1 MAFVRDLASLISRR
15 SAALMA
21 GALFAL
27 WELRQETE
35 AEAAA
40 ARVEMATKNNHNHN
54 AVKGFENGGVVV
66 SVTEA
71 QDEEPQLH
79 HQQQQQQEEEEEQA
93 PQRTKVAFNGS
104 VMERYPGYRARC
116 QGYLDALVARS
127 GRPGFVDLVPAVES
141 SLLGAAVALASADAV
156 HREQEAKAAAPT
168 PAPAPAPAS
177 APVAVVATVSA

>member
-1 MAFVRDLASLISRR
+1 MTFIRDLASLISRR

-27 WELRQETE
+27 WELRHETE

-40 ARVEMATKNNHNHN
+40 ARVEVATKKNNDNVIK
-54 AVKGFENGGVVV
+54 AFENGGVVV

-71 QDEEPQLH
+71 QDEEH
-79 HQQQQQQEEEEEQA
+79 HQQQQQEQA

-104 VMERYPGYRARC
+104 VMERYPGYRVRC

-141 SLLGAAVALASADAV
+141 SLLGAAIALASADAV
-156 HREQEAKAAAPT
+156 HREQETAAA

-177 APVAVVATVSA
+177 VPVAVVAAVSA

>member
-1 MAFVRDLASLISRR
+1 MAFIRDLASLISRR

-27 WELRQETE
+27 WELRHETE

-40 ARVEMATKNNHNHN
+40 AHVEVATKKNNDNVIK
-54 AVKGFENGGVVV
+54 AFENGGVVV

-71 QDEEPQLH
+71 QDEEH
-79 HQQQQQQEEEEEQA
+79 HQQQQQEQA

-104 VMERYPGYRARC
+104 VMERYPGYRVRC

-141 SLLGAAVALASADAV
+141 SLLGAAIALASADAV
-156 HREQEAKAAAPT
+156 HREQETAAA

-177 APVAVVATVSA
+177 VPVAVVAAVSA

>member
-1 MAFVRDLASLISRR
+1 MAFIRDLASLISRR

-27 WELRQETE
+27 WELRHETE

-40 ARVEMATKNNHNHN
+40 AHVEVATKKNNDN
-54 AVKGFENGGVVV
+54 AIKAFENGGVVV

-71 QDEEPQLH
+71 QDEEH
-79 HQQQQQQEEEEEQA
+79 NQQQQQQQQQEQA

-104 VMERYPGYRARC
+104 VMERYPGYRVRC
-116 QGYLDALVARS
+116 QGYLDTLVARS

-141 SLLGAAVALASADAV
+141 SLLGAAIALASADAV
-156 HREQEAKAAAPT
+156 HREQETAA
-168 PAPAPAPAS
+168 APAPAPTPAS
-177 APVAVVATVSA
+177 VPVAVVAAVSA